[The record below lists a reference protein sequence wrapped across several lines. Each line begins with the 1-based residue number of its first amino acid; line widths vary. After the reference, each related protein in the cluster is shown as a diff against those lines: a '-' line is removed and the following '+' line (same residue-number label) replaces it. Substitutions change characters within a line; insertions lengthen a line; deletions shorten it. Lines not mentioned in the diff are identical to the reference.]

1 MKKYKGLL
9 ITIVVMVAIASF
21 MLFVATAD
29 YMEKVQYLQNLDYQ
43 VKMNNDGSMDVI
55 ETWDIDVIKTN
66 TLVRNFNLS
75 KTKFG
80 DITNVQITD
89 LQTGEKFK
97 EIDEELYHVPEG
109 EFYALNLNSHNF
121 EIAFG
126 VGMENKKRK

>member
-9 ITIVVMVAIASF
+9 ISILVMAGIASF
-21 MLFVATAD
+21 MLFVATSNH
-29 YMEKVQYLQNLDYQ
+29 MTKIQYLQNLDYQ
-43 VKMNNDGSMDVI
+43 VKMNNDGSMNVV
-55 ETWDIDVIKTN
+55 ETWDIDIIKTN

-97 EIDEELYHVPEG
+97 KINEEMYHVPEG
-109 EFYALNLNSHNF
+109 EFYALNVNSNNF

-126 VGMENKKRK
+126 IGMENKKRK